1 VELHLFAVPGL
12 PEVSAGDDLG
22 ALIARAVSRRGRRVE
37 TGDVFVVAQKIV
49 SKAEGAVIRL
59 DQIEPSG
66 AAREWADANGKD
78 PRVIEVILRESRR
91 IVRMERGILI
101 AETHHGFVC
110 ANAGVDASNV
120 APGSVTVL
128 PKDPDASAERLR
140 ASLSARCGCAVGVIV
155 SDTFG
160 RAWREGVNNV
170 ALGVAGLQPLV
181 DYRGGLDAFGRPL
194 TSTVIALADELASA
208 AEIVMGKTA
217 ATPVAIARGVAQW
230 AGEGSG
236 RALVRDPSR
245 DLFR

>member
-1 VELHLFAVPGL
+1 VDLHLFAVPGL
-12 PEVSAGDDLG
+12 PEVAAGTDLG
-22 ALIARAVSRRGRRVE
+22 ALIAQAVSRSGRRAE
-37 TGDVFVVAQKIV
+37 AGDVFVVAQKIV

-59 DQIEPSG
+59 DQVEPS
-66 AAREWADANGKD
+66 AAAKEWAGANGKD

-120 APGSVTVL
+120 APGWVTVL
-128 PKDPDASAERLR
+128 PKDPDASAARLR
-140 ASLSARCGCAVGVIV
+140 EALTKACGCPVGVIV

-160 RAWREGVNNV
+160 RAWREGVINV

-181 DYRGGLDAFGRPL
+181 DYRGGADSYGRAL

-208 AEIVMGKTA
+208 AEIVTGKTA
-217 ATPVAIARGVAQW
+217 GTPVALARGVAEW
-230 AGEGSG
+230 AGEGTG
-236 RALVRDPSR
+236 RALVRDADH